1 MGLGLGFVGGSDTC
15 CLQLDAQKEQ
25 GPELLRS
32 GPVVLLTYLSK
43 FDNVSII
50 VRDNREINTIARQ
63 CSNPYSVIVVLS
75 CFYRIKRT

>member
-1 MGLGLGFVGGSDTC
+1 MQNHQIEHGHYEKEKGVKEIERERK
-15 CLQLDAQKEQ
+15 KEQ
-25 GPELLRS
+25 ATQLECLE
-32 GPVVLLTYLSK
+32 LTYLSK